1 MFFKAESLIRIAVCF
16 LKWRKTSHSR
26 SPASFHPF
34 FLWPVM
40 HQRLSKMITAQCHAV
55 TCIVYN
61 GLWGRKSK
69 LPCAF
74 GFHLLSEL
82 MGRKWNKWCKKHTN
96 ILFLFMWRLSAV
108 TLSVL
113 TVNCLY
119 KVKNPFHV
127 PLFLLCFNFS
137 QSIWFAHLGD
147 GGTQPPHTSVK
158 SSIYVPH
165 CYCP

>member
-1 MFFKAESLIRIAVCF
+1 MIGDVSLLFSSLFFTFVIV
-16 LKWRKTSHSR
+16 TSWYA
-26 SPASFHPF
+26 P
-34 FLWPVM
+34 
-40 HQRLSKMITAQCHAV
+40 QRLQMITVQCYAV
-55 TCIVYN
+55 TCIIYN

-74 GFHLLSEL
+74 GPHLLSEL
-82 MGRKWNKWCKKHTN
+82 MGRKWNKWCKKHAN
-96 ILFLFMWRLSAV
+96 IPSSFMWPFSAI

-127 PLFLLCFNFS
+127 SLFLFCFNFS

-147 GGTQPPHTSVK
+147 AKHDGTQPPQHTLLL
-158 SSIYVPH
+158 
-165 CYCP
+165 